1 MQNKIIL
8 FIVMVILIFCCIGCK
23 EYTEQEIDAMNAKSR
38 EEVSKPS
45 VVRGEIKSSGSVIA
59 KNVGGYAEI
68 ELPPNNKLTLVTWKD
83 DNLWILYRPMRKDEE
98 PEVYVYRE
106 DSQFNLIE
114 AYYKIIESKK

>member
-1 MQNKIIL
+1 MKTKIA
-8 FIVMVILIFCCIGCK
+8 LIMIALAFCCIGCK
-23 EYTEQEIDAMNAKSR
+23 EYTEEEIDAMNAKSR
-38 EEVSKPS
+38 EEVSKPPET
-45 VVRGEIKSSGSVIA
+45 RGKIKSSGSVIA

-114 AYYKIIESKK
+114 AYYKVKNKEME